1 MSKNTKKP
9 KVLVAMS
16 GGVDSSVVACL
27 LKEQGYEVIGVFMH
41 FWAEAGIEADYGEKN
56 KCCSLESF
64 NDARRVAQKFGFP
77 IYTLNL
83 EEKFKKEVV
92 DEFLLSYGRGET
104 PNPCVSCNKFIKFD
118 PLIRKADE
126 LGADFIATGHYAKI
140 KNNNGSYELW
150 RPLDSDKDQ
159 TYFLYTL
166 NQAKLKRILFPLAGY
181 KKPQVRAMAKKYGL
195 EVAEKRESQEICFV
209 PEKGHGDFLKRH
221 LALQAGKIITLEGE
235 VLGEHQGLPLYT
247 IGQRKGLEIGGTGP
261 YYAARFDYEANNLY
275 VTNSVDDA
283 TLYQAE
289 LTAKNC
295 SWVGPEPKYPL
306 ECLAVIR
313 YRHQPV
319 AVTVT
324 KDDGRLSVK
333 FAHPQRAITPG
344 QSVVL
349 YKGKKVLGGGIIG

>member
-1 MSKNTKKP
+1 MLKVTKKP

-16 GGVDSSVVACL
+16 GGVDSSVVACI
-27 LKEQGYEVIGVFMH
+27 LKEQGYEVLGVFMH
-41 FWAEAGIEADYGEKN
+41 FWAEESPEADYGEKN

-92 DEFLLSYGRGET
+92 DEFLMSYGRGET

-126 LGADFIATGHYAKI
+126 LGANFIATGHYAKI
-140 KNNNGSYELW
+140 IKKSGNYELW
-150 RPLDSDKDQ
+150 RPLDSEKDQ

-166 NQAKLKRILFPLAGY
+166 NQNKLKRILFPLAGY
-181 KKPQVRAMAKKYGL
+181 KKPAVREMAKKYGL
-195 EVAEKRESQEICFV
+195 EVATKRESQEICFV
-209 PEKGHGDFLKRH
+209 PDKGHNDFLKRY
-221 LALQAGKIITLEGE
+221 LNFQPGQIMTLEGE

-261 YYAARFDYEANNLY
+261 YYAAKFDYEQNILY
-275 VTNSVDDA
+275 VTNSFDDESLFRSDLSA
-283 TLYQAE
+283 RDI
-289 LTAKNC
+289 
-295 SWVGPEPKYPL
+295 SWVGKEPKFPCK
-306 ECLAVIR
+306 CLAVIR
-313 YRHQPV
+313 YRHKAESV
-319 AVTVT
+319 AVS
-324 KDDGRLSVK
+324 KNGEMLELK
-333 FAHPQRAITPG
+333 FDQPQRAITSG

-349 YKGKKVLGGGIIG
+349 YKSGQVLGGGIII